1 MFAEALNNK
10 FRVVSPFEPCG
21 DQGKAIEEL
30 AAGIEAGKKHQVL
43 LGVTGSGKTFT
54 IAKCIEKVQRPT
66 LVICHNKTL
75 AAQLY
80 SEYKQFFPD
89 AAVEY
94 FVSYFDYYQPE
105 AYIPSTDTY
114 IEKDSSVN
122 VEIERLRLSATN
134 SLLTRRDVIVVASVS
149 CIYGLGSPEDYESLC
164 CRVEV
169 GQNLSRN
176 QFLAMLVEML
186 YERNDVELSR
196 GKFRVRGD
204 VVEIC
209 HVSPDKGLRIE
220 FFADRIDRITEFEL
234 LTGRSVCRL
243 QKELIF
249 PASHFVT
256 TSEKLRKAIQSIRQ
270 ELDER
275 IAELESRGKLLEAQ
289 RLRLRTENDLEML
302 EELGF
307 CNGIENYS
315 RHLSGR
321 APGSAPYTLLDFFPK
336 DFLTVIDESHA
347 TIPQIQGMYEGDMS
361 RKRTLV
367 EHGFRLPSALDNRPL
382 SFTEFEQKIGQ
393 VIYVSATPG
402 EYELRKTEGKVIEQI
417 IRPTGLLD
425 PEVEVRP
432 LEGQIDDVIKESYN
446 RIRDGQRVLILTLT
460 KQTAEDLAD
469 YLRDLGFKVRYLHS
483 ELDAIERVEILRG
496 LRAGDF
502 DVLVGINL
510 LREGLDLP
518 EVSLVCIL
526 DADKEGYLRSEKSL
540 IQIAGRAARHENGKV
555 ILYADVMTQSIQKLL
570 AVTQYRRN
578 KQLLY
583 NQEHG
588 ITPRSVK
595 AKELVSLH
603 GLIRSEAKEP
613 IHFKEI
619 DQSADYMKM
628 ITELSAAMV
637 EASARLE
644 FEKAA
649 LYRDQIEELKRRLQ
663 NGKED
668 KANFPVV
675 PALKKPKKKTA
686 KGSLKKT

>member
-1 MFAEALNNK
+1 MFDKNLERQFK
-10 FRVVSPFEPCG
+10 VVSPFEPCG
-21 DQGKAIEEL
+21 DQGKAIDEL
-30 AAGIEAGKKHQVL
+30 SRGIKAGKKHQVL

-54 IAKCIEKVQRPT
+54 IAKCIEKVQKPT

-89 AAVEY
+89 SAVEY

-122 VEIERLRLSATN
+122 TEIERLRLSATN

-164 CRVEV
+164 CQVEV
-169 GQNLSRN
+169 GQNISRN

-186 YERNDVELSR
+186 YERNDLQLTR

-209 HVSPDKGLRIE
+209 HVSPDRGLRIE
-220 FFADRIDRITEFEL
+220 FFGDRIDRITEFEL
-234 LTGRSVCRL
+234 LTGRSLCRL

-256 TSEKLRKAIQSIRQ
+256 TSEKLKRAIGSIRR

-275 IAELESRGKLLEAQ
+275 IAELESKGKLLEAQ

-321 APGSAPYTLLDFFPK
+321 PAGSAPYTLLDFFPE

-382 SFTEFEQKIGQ
+382 SFSEFEAKIGQ

-402 EYELRKTEGKVIEQI
+402 EYELRQTGGQVIEQI

-432 LEGQIDDVIKESYN
+432 LEGQIDDVIKESSR
-446 RIRDGQRVLILTLT
+446 RIKEGQRVLVLTLT
-460 KQTAEDLAD
+460 KQTAEDLSD
-469 YLRDLGFKVRYLHS
+469 YLRELGFKVRYLHS

-540 IQIAGRAARHENGKV
+540 IQIAGRAARHEKGKV
-555 ILYADVMTQSIQKLL
+555 ILYADVMTQSIKKLI
-570 AVTQYRRN
+570 AVTNYRRA
-578 KQLLY
+578 KQLQY
-583 NQEHG
+583 NEEHG
-588 ITPRSVK
+588 VTPRGVR

-603 GLIRSEAKEP
+603 GLIRSEEKE
-613 IHFKEI
+613 IVHFK
-619 DQSADYMKM
+619 DTQAKMDYM
-628 ITELSAAMV
+628 ELIKELGAAMI
-637 EASARLE
+637 EASAKLE

-649 LYRDQIEELKRRLQ
+649 LFRDQIEELKRRLKGEKDPQ
-663 NGKED
+663 ADFTPIPLGKRG
-668 KANFPVV
+668 KKRSKKV
-675 PALKKPKKKTA
+675 LKQ
-686 KGSLKKT
+686 G

>member
-1 MFAEALNNK
+1 MFDKNLERQFK
-10 FRVVSPFEPCG
+10 VVSPFEPCG
-21 DQGKAIEEL
+21 DQGKAIDEL
-30 AAGIEAGKKHQVL
+30 SRGIKAGKKHQVL

-54 IAKCIEKVQRPT
+54 IAKCIEKVQKPT

-89 AAVEY
+89 SAVEY

-122 VEIERLRLSATN
+122 TEIERLRLSATN

-164 CRVEV
+164 CQVEV
-169 GQNLSRN
+169 GQNISRN

-186 YERNDVELSR
+186 YERNDLQLTR

-209 HVSPDKGLRIE
+209 HVSPDRGLRIE
-220 FFADRIDRITEFEL
+220 FFGDRIDRITEFEL
-234 LTGRSVCRL
+234 LTGRSLCRL

-256 TSEKLRKAIQSIRQ
+256 TSEKLKRAIGSIRR

-275 IAELESRGKLLEAQ
+275 IAELESKGKLLEAQ

-321 APGSAPYTLLDFFPK
+321 PAGSAPYTLLDFFPE

-382 SFTEFEQKIGQ
+382 SFSEFEAKIGQ

-402 EYELRKTEGKVIEQI
+402 EYELRQTGGQVIEQI

-432 LEGQIDDVIKESYN
+432 LEGQIDDVIKESSR
-446 RIRDGQRVLILTLT
+446 RIKEGQRVLVLTLT
-460 KQTAEDLAD
+460 KQTAEDLSD
-469 YLRDLGFKVRYLHS
+469 YLRELGFKVRYLHS

-540 IQIAGRAARHENGKV
+540 IQIAGRAARHEKGKV
-555 ILYADVMTQSIQKLL
+555 ILYADVMTQSIKKLI
-570 AVTQYRRN
+570 AVTNYRRA
-578 KQLLY
+578 KQLQY
-583 NQEHG
+583 NEEHG
-588 ITPRSVK
+588 VTPRGVR

-603 GLIRSEAKEP
+603 GLIRSEEKE
-613 IHFKEI
+613 IVHFK
-619 DQSADYMKM
+619 DTQAKMDYM
-628 ITELSAAMV
+628 ELIKELGAAMI
-637 EASARLE
+637 EASAKLE

-649 LYRDQIEELKRRLQ
+649 LFRDQIEELKRRLKGEKDPQ
-663 NGKED
+663 ADLAPIPLGKRG
-668 KANFPVV
+668 KKRSKKV
-675 PALKKPKKKTA
+675 LKR
-686 KGSLKKT
+686 G